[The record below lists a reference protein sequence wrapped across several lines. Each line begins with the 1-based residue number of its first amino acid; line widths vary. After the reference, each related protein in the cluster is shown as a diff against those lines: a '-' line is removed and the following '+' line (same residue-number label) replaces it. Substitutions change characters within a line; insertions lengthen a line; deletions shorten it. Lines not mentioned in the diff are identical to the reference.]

1 MKVCPPDGNFWHGY
15 YTVKQ
20 RCPVACVTSE
30 VRKTIDYHLPKQNNT
45 KMFTVEFCC
54 RLSANA
60 LPRIQ
65 QLKVKVCLESN
76 FGSDFTDMSGTFSDY
91 RQFKY
96 QDSSKV
102 ECQYLGKYFTDK
114 SAVQCSM
121 IRLPI
126 PISGLKLCWWTIGR
140 TSITKHWRFLIIW
153 NRFKRSECRATL
165 PGGRP
170 GRQTEG
176 RKERVKYHYN
186 RSTTA

>member
-1 MKVCPPDGNFWHGY
+1 MSQVKLEKQLITIYLNKTTQKCSQLSFVVDCRRMHYRESNSWKWRYVLNRTLVVILPTCREHFPTIGNSS
-15 YTVKQ
+15 TKI
-20 RCPVACVTSE
+20 PV
-30 VRKTIDYHLPKQNNT
+30 
-45 KMFTVEFCC
+45 
-54 RLSANA
+54 RLSVN
-60 LPRIQ
+60 
-65 QLKVKVCLESN
+65 
-76 FGSDFTDMSGTFSDY
+76 
-91 RQFKY
+91 
-96 QDSSKV
+96 
-102 ECQYLGKYFTDK
+102 CQYLGKMTEIRQILYRQV
-114 SAVQCSM
+114 SWWCLM

-126 PISGLKLCWWTIGR
+126 PIAGLKLCWWTIGR